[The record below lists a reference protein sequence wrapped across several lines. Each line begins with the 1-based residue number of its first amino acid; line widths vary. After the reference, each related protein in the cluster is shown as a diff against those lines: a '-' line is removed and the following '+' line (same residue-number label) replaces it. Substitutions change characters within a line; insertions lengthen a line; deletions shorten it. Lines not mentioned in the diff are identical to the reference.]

1 MFKRASAESVRSRML
16 WIISGRWV
24 EKVTGDWES
33 HVVALCT
40 DDGHGEGGLTGLM
53 GLGWGAMVIGLAGG
67 QEGVALGRGVAEG
80 LGLGWGVTE
89 GVLGTSLTP
98 AS

>member
-1 MFKRASAESVRSRML
+1 M
-16 WIISGRWV
+16 
-24 EKVTGDWES
+24 TGGWES

-67 QEGVALGRGVAEG
+67 QEGVVLGRGVAEG
-80 LGLGWGVTE
+80 VGLGRGVAE
-89 GVLGTSLTP
+89 GVFGISLTP

>member
-1 MFKRASAESVRSRML
+1 M
-16 WIISGRWV
+16 ISGRWV
-24 EKVTGDWES
+24 EKVGGGRES

-53 GLGWGAMVIGLAGG
+53 GLDRGAMVMGLAGG
-67 QEGVALGRGVAEG
+67 QERVVVGRGVAEGVGLGRGVAEG
-80 LGLGWGVTE
+80 VS
-89 GVLGTSLTP
+89 GTSVTP